1 MDIKVVRI
9 VWIDAESH
17 NDWMEVK
24 DLEDPSLCT
33 TIGFLIKETEGFYY
47 VAATISVEG
56 EALHTNNRILIPK
69 VWIKEFTEIK
79 DALKKKTPR
88 RIKDSEPPL

>member
-1 MDIKVVRI
+1 MDIKIVKI

-17 NDWMEVK
+17 NEWEEVK
-24 DLEDPSLCT
+24 DLVDPSICI
-33 TIGFLIKETEGFYY
+33 TIGHLVKETEGFYY
-47 VAATISVEG
+47 VAATISVDG

-79 DALKKKTPR
+79 DATKKKAPR
-88 RIKDSEPPL
+88 RIKDSQSPL

>member
-1 MDIKVVRI
+1 MKVVKI
-9 VWIDAESH
+9 TWVDAESQ
-17 NDWMEVK
+17 NEWSEVK

-47 VAATISVEG
+47 IAATISLDG
-56 EALHTNNRILIPK
+56 EAVHTNNRILIPK

-79 DALKKKTPR
+79 DAKKKAPK
-88 RIKDSEPPL
+88 RIEPS